1 VQIAAGATTTATLKF
16 GPVGAKALLNAKHIS
31 FGGTISGT
39 TAVTPS
45 EAVTVNNRV
54 QLTMHTGS

>member
-16 GPVGAKALLNAKHIS
+16 GPVGAKALLNAKQIS